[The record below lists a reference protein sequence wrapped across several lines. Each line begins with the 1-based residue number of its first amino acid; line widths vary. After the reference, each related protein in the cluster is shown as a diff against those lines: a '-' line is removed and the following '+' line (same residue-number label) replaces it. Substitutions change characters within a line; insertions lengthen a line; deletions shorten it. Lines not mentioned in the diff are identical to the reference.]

1 MKKTLLSA
9 IVIATSMGAF
19 AQQKITN
26 SLTASST
33 INLPAD
39 AFLGKTATS
48 STLTPLSVQTGGC
61 ATSTTSTGGLVYYS
75 TAQYTA
81 TPTYTQ
87 DARGYAFGT
96 DATYFTQGGTTYTVT
111 TDMSAQKY
119 NVTGSG
125 VSVTDVLILAGN
137 AKSNTSTA
145 LIRAKI
151 FSENNATKAPNAQI
165 GVTAT
170 KALNTFTTGVSSPNV
185 LSFITPVPVSAGNFF
200 AAVQSPIIGGVNKDT
215 LAILSTKLGCSSTDS
230 LSWTYTIYNPAG
242 PSPSWRSVKSRFGS
256 NLDIMIYPV
265 ISITTGLNS
274 VTKGDLTLLAAFP
287 NPADNEISI
296 NFGLIQSSKVEI
308 EIYDITGKI
317 VNTIKLDK
325 LESGSHTS
333 KINTA
338 SLNAGVYMYSV
349 KSENA
354 KMFSKF
360 TIAK

>member
-9 IVIATSMGAF
+9 IIIATSMGAF
-19 AQQKITN
+19 AQQEITK

-39 AFLGKTATS
+39 AFLAKTATS
-48 STLTPLSVQTGGC
+48 STLTPVSVQTGGC

-96 DATYFTQGGTTYTVT
+96 DVTYYTTGGTTYTVT

-125 VSVTDVLILAGN
+125 VMVTDVLILAGK
-137 AKSNTSTA
+137 AKSNASTA
-145 LIRAKI
+145 LISAKI
-151 FSENNATKAPNAQI
+151 FSENTTTKAPNAQI

-170 KALNTFTTGVSSPNV
+170 KALNTFTTGTTANV
-185 LSFITPVPVSAGNFF
+185 LTFSTPVPVSAGNFF

-230 LSWTYTIYNPAG
+230 LSWTYTIYNPAAIT
-242 PSPSWRSVKSRFGS
+242 PSWNSVKSNFGS

-338 SLNAGVYMYSV
+338 SLNAGVYMYSI